1 MTRKPKT
8 PIEMQMTRKPKTPT
22 VQELQA
28 TIDAYRAK
36 NKALVK
42 QSCSAKQ
49 SQISAKDAGENYT
62 ELTDL
67 KHQVF
72 TLKEGLRELDPILK
86 QELHP
91 LSNLAE
97 KSNQALSSKEIE
109 SIKKFIEKALH
120 DAHLGL
126 ATESIK
132 PALESLLLQRGE
144 ALTEVSFV
152 KIDGKWRSTLSY
164 VEFEELPDYTSYTP
178 KFFSSVKNR
187 VKVHS
192 VDAET
197 LEGSISGLKEPPP
210 KKSLTSRYSRY

>member
-1 MTRKPKT
+1 MIHHSIK
-8 PIEMQMTRKPKTPT
+8 IQDL
-22 VQELQA
+22 QETITDQEKQLESLRA
-28 TIDAYRAK
+28 TIRLGNREDQQK
-36 NKALVK
+36 L
-42 QSCSAKQ
+42 SDAKQ
-49 SQISAKDAGENYT
+49 KLSDVEYSVSA
-62 ELTDL
+62 
-67 KHQVF
+67 
-72 TLKEGLRELDPILK
+72 LKEELRKLDPILK
-86 QELHP
+86 DGLKNS
-91 LSNLAE
+91 LSISE
-97 KSNQALSSKEIE
+97 EEIA
-109 SIKKFIEKALH
+109 SIKKVIKKALH
-120 DAHLGL
+120 DAQDGL

-197 LEGSISGLKEPPP
+197 LVGSISGLKEPPP
-210 KKSLTSRYSRY
+210 KKSLTSRYSRH

>member
-8 PIEMQMTRKPKTPT
+8 KTESHR
-22 VQELQA
+22 VMIHHSIKIQDLQETITDQEKQLESLRA
-28 TIDAYRAK
+28 TIRLGNREDQQK
-36 NKALVK
+36 L
-42 QSCSAKQ
+42 SDAKQ
-49 SQISAKDAGENYT
+49 KLSDVEYSVSALKV
-62 ELTDL
+62 ELR
-67 KHQVF
+67 K
-72 TLKEGLRELDPILK
+72 LDPILK
-86 QELHP
+86 DGLKNS
-91 LSNLAE
+91 LSISE
-97 KSNQALSSKEIE
+97 EEIA
-109 SIKKFIEKALH
+109 SIKKSMKKALH
-120 DAHLGL
+120 DAQDGL

-178 KFFSSVKNR
+178 KFFSSIKNR

-197 LEGSISGLKEPPP
+197 LVGSISGLKEPPP
-210 KKSLTSRYSRY
+210 KKSLTSRYSRH

>member
-1 MTRKPKT
+1 MIHHSIK
-8 PIEMQMTRKPKTPT
+8 IQDL
-22 VQELQA
+22 QETITDQEKQLESLRA
-28 TIDAYRAK
+28 TIRLGNREDQQK
-36 NKALVK
+36 L
-42 QSCSAKQ
+42 SDAKQ
-49 SQISAKDAGENYT
+49 KLSDVEYSVSALKV
-62 ELTDL
+62 ELR
-67 KHQVF
+67 K
-72 TLKEGLRELDPILK
+72 LDPILK
-86 QELHP
+86 DGLKNS
-91 LSNLAE
+91 LSISE
-97 KSNQALSSKEIE
+97 EEIA

-120 DAHLGL
+120 DAQDGI

-132 PALESLLLQRGE
+132 PYLEALLLQRGE

-197 LEGSISGLKEPPP
+197 LVGSISGLKEPPP

>member
-1 MTRKPKT
+1 MIHHSIK
-8 PIEMQMTRKPKTPT
+8 IQDL
-22 VQELQA
+22 QETITDQEKQLESLRA
-28 TIDAYRAK
+28 TIRLGNREDQQK
-36 NKALVK
+36 L
-42 QSCSAKQ
+42 SDAKQ
-49 SQISAKDAGENYT
+49 KLSDVEYSVSALKV
-62 ELTDL
+62 ELR
-67 KHQVF
+67 K
-72 TLKEGLRELDPILK
+72 LDPILK
-86 QELHP
+86 DGLKNS
-91 LSNLAE
+91 LSISE
-97 KSNQALSSKEIE
+97 EEIA

-120 DAHLGL
+120 DAQDGL

-178 KFFSSVKNR
+178 KFFSSIKNR

-197 LEGSISGLKEPPP
+197 LVGSISGLKEPPP
-210 KKSLTSRYSRY
+210 KKSLTLRYSRH

>member
-1 MTRKPKT
+1 MIHHSIK
-8 PIEMQMTRKPKTPT
+8 IQDL
-22 VQELQA
+22 QETITDQEKQLESLRA
-28 TIDAYRAK
+28 TIRLGNREDQQK
-36 NKALVK
+36 L
-42 QSCSAKQ
+42 SDAKQ
-49 SQISAKDAGENYT
+49 KLSDVEYSVSA
-62 ELTDL
+62 
-67 KHQVF
+67 
-72 TLKEGLRELDPILK
+72 LKEELRKLDPILK
-86 QELHP
+86 DGLKNS
-91 LSNLAE
+91 LSISE
-97 KSNQALSSKEIE
+97 EEIA
-109 SIKKFIEKALH
+109 SIKKVIKKALH
-120 DAHLGL
+120 DAQDGL

-197 LEGSISGLKEPPP
+197 LVGSISGLKEPPP

>member
-1 MTRKPKT
+1 MIHHSIK
-8 PIEMQMTRKPKTPT
+8 IQDL
-22 VQELQA
+22 QETITDQEKQLESLRA
-28 TIDAYRAK
+28 TIRLGNREDQQK
-36 NKALVK
+36 L
-42 QSCSAKQ
+42 SDAKQ
-49 SQISAKDAGENYT
+49 KLSDVEYSVSA
-62 ELTDL
+62 
-67 KHQVF
+67 
-72 TLKEGLRELDPILK
+72 LKEELRKLDPILK
-86 QELHP
+86 DGLKNS
-91 LSNLAE
+91 LSISE
-97 KSNQALSSKEIE
+97 EEIA

-120 DAHLGL
+120 DAQDGI

-132 PALESLLLQRGE
+132 PYLEALLLQRGE

-197 LEGSISGLKEPPP
+197 LVGSISGLKEPPP
-210 KKSLTSRYSRY
+210 KKSLTSRYSRH